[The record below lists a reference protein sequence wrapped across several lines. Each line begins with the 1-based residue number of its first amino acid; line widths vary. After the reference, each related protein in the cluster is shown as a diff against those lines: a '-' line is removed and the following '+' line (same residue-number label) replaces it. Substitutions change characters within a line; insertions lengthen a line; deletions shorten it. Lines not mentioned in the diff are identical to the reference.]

1 MPTVAQ
7 LAQRRAVTLVD
18 LGDGVTVTVEYYP
31 DRISPR
37 ILRQYLELAMLQQFS
52 TALVASIQSEED
64 IERLLLRRLDGL
76 SELLSTLIASW
87 DLTEEEGG
95 PMVALT
101 PERLAQFGFPFLWLV
116 CQRIVGQVQAG
127 EAKGTTSRT
136 RLNGSSPRKRR

>member
-37 ILRQYLELAMLQQFS
+37 ILRQYLELATLQQFS

-64 IERLLLRRLDGL
+64 VERLLLRRLDGL

-136 RLNGSSPRKRR
+136 RSNGTSHRRRK